1 MRMSD
6 EPLSQE
12 EIDKLLQA
20 VLSKENEK
28 LPETE
33 SKESESEDHLA
44 AEPKTAEEPAGIEA
58 NSATNHDSINTP
70 KVPPQILEKW
80 APLGS
85 LQLRFTAEIGTAPL
99 KVGEVMQIGIGSRLP
114 LKTRWMEP
122 LVLKLNG
129 KTVGYGRVVLVG
141 NKFGVQVTK
150 WGRLTH

>member
-1 MRMSD
+1 MSD

-28 LPETE
+28 SPETE
-33 SKESESEDHLA
+33 EKESVPEEHLA
-44 AEPKTAEEPAGIEA
+44 TEPTVPETPVAPTPAQG
-58 NSATNHDSINTP
+58 THDSFDTV
-70 KVPPQILEKW
+70 KVPAQILEKW

-99 KVGEVMQIGIGSRLP
+99 KVGDIMQIGIGSRVP